1 MNNALGLDFNY
12 LFAGFYPPSF
22 SQIIMILIGA
32 YLIYMSIY
40 YNKKPLLLL
49 PMGVAILAANMPL
62 PKITEDVINGFL
74 GMIYNGAS
82 SGVYSVL
89 VFFAVGTMIDLG
101 MIDLGLVLADPK
113 NFFIGAS
120 SQIGIFVVFFMIS
133 NLMGSDAA
141 AATSIIGAADG
152 SLAMYMTT
160 LVTDAR
166 YFAPI
171 VMASYL
177 YMELLPILQIG
188 VTKFLTTKKERTISM
203 SYLRHVSRG
212 EKIIFAVIAM
222 SLCGIFLANSFPLIA
237 ALLFGSILRESDIIK
252 NFSVTLQ
259 KSLTGILTMLI
270 GIAIGSSASA
280 DTFISLSTILIFVF
294 GFVSLILN
302 TVIGVIVAKIINV
315 LTGGKVNPIIGSA
328 GLSAFPVP
336 AWGAHIYGQENSS
349 SNCLLLHAMAVNI
362 SGIISGAITV
372 GIFLTFFHN

>member
-82 SGVYSVL
+82 SGVYSLL
-89 VFFAVGTMIDLG
+89 VFFAVGT

-133 NLMGSDAA
+133 NLMGSDVA

-222 SLCGIFLANSFPLIA
+222 GLCGIFLANSFPLIA

>member
-101 MIDLGLVLADPK
+101 LVLADPK

-133 NLMGSDAA
+133 NLMGSDVA

-212 EKIIFAVIAM
+212 EKIIFAVVAM
-222 SLCGIFLANSFPLIA
+222 GLCGIFLANSFPLIA

-252 NFSVTLQ
+252 NFSVTIQ

-280 DTFISLSTILIFVF
+280 DNFISLSTVLIFAF
-294 GFVSLILN
+294 GFLSLILN
-302 TVIGVIVAKIINV
+302 TIIGVLVAKIINV

>member
-101 MIDLGLVLADPK
+101 LVLADPK

-133 NLMGSDAA
+133 NLMGSDVA

-315 LTGGKVNPIIGSA
+315 LTCGKVNPIIGSA

>member
-101 MIDLGLVLADPK
+101 LVLADPK

-120 SQIGIFVVFFMIS
+120 SQIGIFIVFFMIS
-133 NLMGSDAA
+133 NLMGSDVA
-141 AATSIIGAADG
+141 AATSTIGAADG

-177 YMELLPILQIG
+177 YMELLPVLQTG

-222 SLCGIFLANSFPLIA
+222 GLCGIFLANSFPLIA

-252 NFSVTLQ
+252 NFSITLQ

-280 DTFISLSTILIFVF
+280 DTFISISTILIFVF
-294 GFVSLILN
+294 GFISLILN
-302 TVIGVIVAKIINV
+302 TIIGVLVAKIINV

-372 GIFLTFFHN
+372 GILLTFFHN

>member
-1 MNNALGLDFNY
+1 
-12 LFAGFYPPSF
+12 
-22 SQIIMILIGA
+22 
-32 YLIYMSIY
+32 
-40 YNKKPLLLL
+40 
-49 PMGVAILAANMPL
+49 MGVAILAANMPL

-101 MIDLGLVLADPK
+101 LVLADPK

-133 NLMGSDAA
+133 NLMGSDVA

-302 TVIGVIVAKIINV
+302 TVIGVLVAKIINV

>member
-101 MIDLGLVLADPK
+101 LVLADPK

-133 NLMGSDAA
+133 NLIGADVA

-152 SLAMYMTT
+152 SLAMYMTA

-177 YMELLPILQIG
+177 YMELLPILQTG

-222 SLCGIFLANSFPLIA
+222 ALCGIFLANSFPLIA

-280 DTFISLSTILIFVF
+280 DTFISISTILIFVF
-294 GFVSLILN
+294 GFISLILN
-302 TVIGVIVAKIINV
+302 TIIGVIVAKIINV
-315 LTGGKVNPIIGSA
+315 VTGGKVNPIIGSA

-372 GIFLTFFHN
+372 GILLTFFHN

>member
-89 VFFAVGTMIDLG
+89 VFFAVGT

-294 GFVSLILN
+294 GFISLILN
-302 TVIGVIVAKIINV
+302 TIIGVIVAKIINV
-315 LTGGKVNPIIGSA
+315 VTGGKVNPIIGSA

-372 GIFLTFFHN
+372 GILLTFFHN

>member
-101 MIDLGLVLADPK
+101 LVLADPK

-133 NLMGSDAA
+133 NLMCSDAA

>member
-101 MIDLGLVLADPK
+101 LVLADPK

-133 NLMGSDAA
+133 NLMGSDVAA
-141 AATSIIGAADG
+141 DTSIIGAADG

>member
-89 VFFAVGTMIDLG
+89 LFFAVGT

-133 NLMGSDAA
+133 NLMGSDVA

-152 SLAMYMTT
+152 SLTMYMTT

-222 SLCGIFLANSFPLIA
+222 ALCGIFLANSFPLIA

-280 DTFISLSTILIFVF
+280 DTFISISTILIFVF
-294 GFVSLILN
+294 GFISLILN

>member
-1 MNNALGLDFNY
+1 MNNSLGLDFNY

-101 MIDLGLVLADPK
+101 LVLADPK

-133 NLMGSDAA
+133 NLIGSDVA

-152 SLAMYMTT
+152 SLAMYMTA
-160 LVTDAR
+160 LVTDAK

-212 EKIIFAVIAM
+212 EKIIFAVVAM
-222 SLCGIFLANSFPLIA
+222 GLCGIFLANSFPLIA

-252 NFSVTLQ
+252 NFSVTIQ

-280 DTFISLSTILIFVF
+280 DYFISLSTVLIFAF
-294 GFVSLILN
+294 GFLSLILN
-302 TVIGVIVAKIINV
+302 TIIGVLVAKIINV

-372 GIFLTFFHN
+372 GILLTFFHN

>member
-89 VFFAVGTMIDLG
+89 VFFAVGT

>member
-101 MIDLGLVLADPK
+101 LVLADPK

-133 NLMGSDAA
+133 NLMGSDVA

>member
-62 PKITEDVINGFL
+62 PKITEDVITGFL

-101 MIDLGLVLADPK
+101 LVLADPK

-120 SQIGIFVVFFMIS
+120 SQIGIFIVFFMIS
-133 NLMGSDAA
+133 NLIGSDVA

-152 SLAMYMTT
+152 SLAMYMTA
-160 LVTDAR
+160 LVTDAK

-212 EKIIFAVIAM
+212 EKIIFAVVAM
-222 SLCGIFLANSFPLIA
+222 GLCGIFLANSFPLIA

-252 NFSVTLQ
+252 NFSVTIQ

-280 DTFISLSTILIFVF
+280 DNFISLSTVLIFAF
-294 GFVSLILN
+294 GFLSLILN
-302 TVIGVIVAKIINV
+302 TIIGVLVAKIINL

-372 GIFLTFFHN
+372 GIFLAFFH

>member
-101 MIDLGLVLADPK
+101 LVLADPK

-133 NLMGSDAA
+133 NLMGSDVA

-237 ALLFGSILRESDIIK
+237 ALLFGSILRESDIIN

-280 DTFISLSTILIFVF
+280 DNFISLSTVLIFAF
-294 GFVSLILN
+294 GFLSLILN
-302 TVIGVIVAKIINV
+302 TIIGVLVAKIINV

>member
-1 MNNALGLDFNY
+1 MNNSLGLDFNY

-62 PKITEDVINGFL
+62 PKITEDVITGFL

-89 VFFAVGTMIDLG
+89 VFFAVGT

-133 NLMGSDAA
+133 NLIGSDVA

-152 SLAMYMTT
+152 SLAMYMTA

-177 YMELLPILQIG
+177 YMELLPILQTG

-222 SLCGIFLANSFPLIA
+222 ALCGIFLANSFPLIA

>member
-101 MIDLGLVLADPK
+101 LVLADPK

-133 NLMGSDAA
+133 NLMGSDVA

-270 GIAIGSSASA
+270 GIAIGSSASD

>member
-1 MNNALGLDFNY
+1 MNNSLGLDFNY

-101 MIDLGLVLADPK
+101 LVLADPK

-133 NLMGSDAA
+133 NLMGSDVA

>member
-1 MNNALGLDFNY
+1 MNNSLGLDFNY

-22 SQIIMILIGA
+22 SQIIMILIGT

-101 MIDLGLVLADPK
+101 LVLADPK

-133 NLMGSDAA
+133 NLIGSDVA

-152 SLAMYMTT
+152 SLAMYMTA

-177 YMELLPILQIG
+177 YMELLPILQTG

-222 SLCGIFLANSFPLIA
+222 ALCGIFLANSFPLIA

-280 DTFISLSTILIFVF
+280 DTFISISTILIFVF
-294 GFVSLILN
+294 GFISLILN
-302 TVIGVIVAKIINV
+302 TIIGVLVAKIINL

>member
-101 MIDLGLVLADPK
+101 LVLADPK

-120 SQIGIFVVFFMIS
+120 SQIGIFVVFFIIS
-133 NLMGSDAA
+133 NLVGSDVA

-222 SLCGIFLANSFPLIA
+222 ALCGIFLANSFPLIA

-294 GFVSLILN
+294 GFISLILN